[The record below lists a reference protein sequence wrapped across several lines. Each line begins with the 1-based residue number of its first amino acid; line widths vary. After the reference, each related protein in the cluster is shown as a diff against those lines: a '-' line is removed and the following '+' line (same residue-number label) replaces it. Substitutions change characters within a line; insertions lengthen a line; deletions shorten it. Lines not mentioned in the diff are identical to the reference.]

1 MAVDDS
7 MWQKGHNAKSN
18 GHVMAKGYWI
28 VSVDIRNPESHKMYV
43 AETRSA
49 FRKYGARFVVRG
61 GKSEV
66 VEGKGRSRIVVIEFK
81 DYATALECYRSPEY
95 AKAIENSKGQCCG

>member
-1 MAVDDS
+1 M
-7 MWQKGHNAKSN
+7 GHNTKQN
-18 GHVMAKGYWI
+18 KEVMVKGYWM
-28 VSVDIRNPESHKMYV
+28 VSVDISNPESHKMYI

-66 VEGKGRSRIVVIEFK
+66 AEGKG
-81 DYATALECYRSPEY
+81 
-95 AKAIENSKGQCCG
+95 